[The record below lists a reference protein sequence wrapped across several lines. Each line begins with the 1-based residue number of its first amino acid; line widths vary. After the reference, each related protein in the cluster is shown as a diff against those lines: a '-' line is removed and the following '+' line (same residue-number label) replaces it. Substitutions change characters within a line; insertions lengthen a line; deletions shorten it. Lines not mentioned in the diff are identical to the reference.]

1 MNKSKL
7 GTLTLIFVLLLSYTV
22 AIAAAQYTTEK
33 TTDITILS
41 DGSFTA
47 VESDVGISYEI
58 QGTPGATGSVTAG
71 FYTDNPQPT
80 AIIPDGI
87 SLSHFVVVTFN
98 MNADDFSSAN
108 IVISYSDSDVNGI
121 SPPYAVY
128 KYIAETDSYVA
139 LPSTVDTDAKTI
151 TITVVSIADPL
162 FAIGGTTAEDQGLS
176 ATSWAVL
183 IAAIIIIVVLALFI
197 VTRLR
202 TRIER

>member
-7 GTLTLIFVLLLSYTV
+7 GVLTLIFVLLLSYTV

-33 TTDITILS
+33 TTDITISS
-41 DGSFTA
+41 DGTFTA
-47 VESDVGISYEI
+47 DESDVGISYEI
-58 QGTPGATGSVTAG
+58 QGTPGATGSVTAA
-71 FYTDNPQPT
+71 FYTDNPQTT
-80 AIIPDGI
+80 ATIPDGI

-98 MNADDFSSAN
+98 MDANDFSSAN

-121 SPPYAVY
+121 SEPYAVY

-162 FAIGGTTAEDQGLS
+162 FAIGGTTVEESRAFSNIMGN
-176 ATSWAVL
+176 TSCCHNSYRSVSSL
-183 IAAIIIIVVLALFI
+183 HRFPS
-197 VTRLR
+197 THPY
-202 TRIER
+202 